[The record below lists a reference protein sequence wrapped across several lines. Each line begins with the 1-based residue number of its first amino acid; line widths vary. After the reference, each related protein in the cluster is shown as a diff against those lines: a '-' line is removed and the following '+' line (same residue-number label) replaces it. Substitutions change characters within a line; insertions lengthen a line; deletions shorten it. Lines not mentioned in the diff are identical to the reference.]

1 VKKFYRKNDAK
12 KLTLKDSCDY
22 YNDKHDNEKYNEY
35 ACVNTSA
42 ENVANEF
49 TACHRYQKKQKK

>member
-1 VKKFYRKNDAK
+1 MTQKN
-12 KLTLKDSCDY
+12 LTLKDSCDY